1 MSRRVGVLGG
11 TFDPIHYGHL
21 AAAEECRVALRLDV
35 VLFMPAGQP
44 PHKRGR
50 HVSPVAD
57 RLRMVELAIGSNRHF
72 ALSRIDVD
80 RAGPSYTVGALE
92 RVRRELGPEA
102 QLWFVMGADSLAD
115 ILTWR
120 EPARLLQLAR
130 LAVVNRPG
138 APDPAPERLEAE
150 LPGARARIDAVEI
163 PDLAI
168 SATDLRRRVAE
179 GRPIK
184 YQIPEAVER
193 YVEERGLY
201 RPTGR
206 AGPSVAPI
214 GGAPIYGSELV
225 DRTDDKLDQL
235 GGPVGP
241 PRLPGPDW
249 PDPGAWRP

>member
-1 MSRRVGVLGG
+1 VSPRVGVLGG

-21 AAAEECRVALRLDV
+21 AAAEECRVALELDV

-44 PHKRGR
+44 PHKRR
-50 HVSPVAD
+50 LSVSSAVD
-57 RLRMVELAIGSNRHF
+57 RVRMVELAIGSNRHF

-80 RAGPSYTVGALE
+80 RAGPSYTVGALDQL
-92 RVRRELGPEA
+92 RRELGPES

-120 EPARLLQLAR
+120 EPERLLQLAR

-150 LPGARARIDAVEI
+150 LPGARARIDVVEI

-168 SATDLRRRVAE
+168 SATDLRRRVAK

-184 YQIPEAVER
+184 YQLPEAVEQ
-193 YVEERGLY
+193 YVQERGLY
-201 RPTGR
+201 RP
-206 AGPSVAPI
+206 APT
-214 GGAPIYGSELV
+214 AA
-225 DRTDDKLDQL
+225 R
-235 GGPVGP
+235 
-241 PRLPGPDW
+241 R
-249 PDPGAWRP
+249 

>member
-1 MSRRVGVLGG
+1 MSPRVGVLGG

-21 AAAEECRVALRLDV
+21 AAAEECRVALELDV

-44 PHKRGR
+44 PHKRR
-50 HVSPVAD
+50 LSVSSAVD
-57 RLRMVELAIGSNRHF
+57 RVRMVELAIGSNRHF

-80 RAGPSYTVGALE
+80 RAGPSYTVGALDQL
-92 RVRRELGPEA
+92 RRELGPES

-120 EPARLLQLAR
+120 EPERLLQLAR

-150 LPGARARIDAVEI
+150 LPGARARIDVVEI

-168 SATDLRRRVAE
+168 SATDLRRRVAK

-184 YQIPEAVER
+184 YQLPEAVEQ
-193 YVEERGLY
+193 YVQERGLY
-201 RPTGR
+201 RP
-206 AGPSVAPI
+206 APT
-214 GGAPIYGSELV
+214 AA
-225 DRTDDKLDQL
+225 R
-235 GGPVGP
+235 
-241 PRLPGPDW
+241 R
-249 PDPGAWRP
+249 